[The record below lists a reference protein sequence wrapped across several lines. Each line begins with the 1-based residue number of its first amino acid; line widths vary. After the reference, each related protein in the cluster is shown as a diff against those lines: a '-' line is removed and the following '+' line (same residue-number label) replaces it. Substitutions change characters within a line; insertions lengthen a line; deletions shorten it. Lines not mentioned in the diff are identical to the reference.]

1 MFIPPLIIFLFH
13 MLCFNTSTTHKIYL
27 SIMKNHNSF
36 RRQKSEK
43 KLHSKLLVA
52 LFSIEIFINGFK
64 QTKIL
69 WNFVNGFQICLNI
82 FLYIRFLYIIR
93 KGNIYCVIFF
103 CDLDPVI
110 LASVSLW
117 LGQIWFGTRRCRQTW
132 HMVFIIPKCHCYY
145 PEISRSEAYELD
157 ESHFSVKLWLG
168 HTGLWNRKFL
178 SDIWFSS
185 SPRVIFTT
193 LKTSNLRHMG

>member
-1 MFIPPLIIFLFH
+1 
-13 MLCFNTSTTHKIYL
+13 MLCFNASTTHKIYL

-52 LFSIEIFINGFK
+52 LVSIEIFITGFK

-117 LGQIWFGTRRCRQTW
+117 LGQIWFGTRRCRQTYGFYHPQVSLLLPW
-132 HMVFIIPKCHCYY
+132 NFQIWGLWVKWKSFFSQTLIGSYRPLEPQIFVRHMIFIIPKGHIYY
-145 PEISRSEAYELD
+145 PENFRSEAYGLNKI
-157 ESHFSVKLWLG
+157 HFLVFW
-168 HTGLWNRKFL
+168 
-178 SDIWFSS
+178 I
-185 SPRVIFTT
+185 
-193 LKTSNLRHMG
+193 